1 MNSYTLFEIKSDFY
15 SFFEKMLDKLQ
26 RIIEKYE
33 SLREEALKPEIFQ
46 DMEKSKTINKELASL
61 EDTYNIAVSY
71 KKVLESQTATEELLK
86 TESDPD
92 LLAMA
97 QEEFDQN
104 KQEIERLDKE
114 LTIALLP
121 KDPNDDKNIFLEIR
135 PAA

>member
-1 MNSYTLFEIKSDFY
+1 
-15 SFFEKMLDKLQ
+15 MLDKLQ

-33 SLREEALKPEIFQ
+33 SLRDEALKPEVFQ

-61 EDTYNIAVSY
+61 ENTYNIAVNY

-86 TESDPD
+86 TETDPD

-97 QEEFDQN
+97 QEEFEAN